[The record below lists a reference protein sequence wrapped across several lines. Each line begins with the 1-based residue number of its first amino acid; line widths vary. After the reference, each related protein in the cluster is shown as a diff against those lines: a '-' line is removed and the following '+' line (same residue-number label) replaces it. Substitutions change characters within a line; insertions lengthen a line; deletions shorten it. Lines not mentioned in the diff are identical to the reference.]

1 MGEPYR
7 ALDNKLE
14 RESTRTVSLEA
25 FGMAGTHDAGFAKEN
40 LMDPQ
45 RWSRIESLYHAA
57 LAKDRGERSAYL
69 DKACAEDP
77 DLRREVESLLGCADA
92 ELVSP
97 VADGYH
103 LAPGFRLGSYEI
115 VAPLGKGGMGEVYRA
130 RDTKLKREVALKVL
144 PDAYARDPERMARFQ
159 REAEVLASLN
169 HPNIA
174 HIYGVEDSA
183 LVMELVEGESPKGPM
198 PFEDAWKIA
207 LQIADA
213 LEYAHERGVIHRDL
227 KPANVKVTPEGVVKL
242 LDFGLAKAF
251 SRTPESAVANPENSP
266 TLTLSATVA
275 GTVLGT
281 AAYMAPEQAKGKRI
295 DKRADIWS
303 WGVVLYELLTGER
316 LFKGDE
322 AADTLAQ
329 VLTKEPNLSKV
340 PVRVRRLLG
349 RCLEKDPK
357 RRLRAIGDASA
368 LLDEPHELVRP
379 VTAHWLWTVAAVL
392 FVALAA
398 LAYLHF
404 REVPPPQRTLWLSVP
419 LPDNTTVNDLA
430 LSPDGRRLA
439 LVLSREGKSQI
450 YLRSLDSNEVQP
462 LSGTTGVAT
471 FGRPLFWS
479 PDSRSIGFFAEGKLN
494 VIPTSG
500 GPPQMLCGGTGVA
513 EGTWNR
519 NGVILFSTDNGSLR
533 RVDARGG
540 QCTDVGKTV
549 GPDNYNRSFFPVFL
563 PDGNHFLCA
572 RRSLEQSSSGVYL
585 ASLDEPIGH
594 RELADLS
601 GTAYAPPASAGA
613 RGHILFRRENLLMAQ
628 PFDEASLQPLGDPLT
643 VAADALETSFAAT
656 ASAAAD
662 GTLAYLA
669 GGSGLSQLTWYDRN
683 GNQLEM
689 FGPRAVQY
697 GVALSPDGNKVAI
710 LRQDL
715 NSASHGLWLH
725 DLASGFDSRVTP
737 RGALVYNG
745 VAWSPDSHSIWFVMV
760 ERDRIGLYKKDLQAG
775 PPELVQILDTPRSL
789 SDFSGRFLVYD
800 EIIDPKTRGDIWYVP
815 VDFGGPGTAV
825 EVVGT
830 DANEGFAQLSPN
842 GKWLAY
848 RSDEAGRM
856 EVYIRPFPT
865 GSGEWP
871 VSAADPEHIVNA
883 FEPRWSADGKQLYF
897 LTGTG
902 PVRLMAVVVEPDG
915 QGKLRLL
922 SPQRLFELR
931 IPMNLAAVNRWSY
944 SPHPNGKRFL
954 VNALVEG
961 GEPVVNIVTNWQKAV
976 SR

>member
-1 MGEPYR
+1 M
-7 ALDNKLE
+7 
-14 RESTRTVSLEA
+14 
-25 FGMAGTHDAGFAKEN
+25 
-40 LMDPQ
+40 
-45 RWSRIESLYHAA
+45 
-57 LAKDRGERSAYL
+57 
-69 DKACAEDP
+69 
-77 DLRREVESLLGCADA
+77 
-92 ELVSP
+92 
-97 VADGYH
+97 
-103 LAPGFRLGSYEI
+103 
-115 VAPLGKGGMGEVYRA
+115 
-130 RDTKLKREVALKVL
+130 
-144 PDAYARDPERMARFQ
+144 
-159 REAEVLASLN
+159 
-169 HPNIA
+169 
-174 HIYGVEDSA
+174 
-183 LVMELVEGESPKGPM
+183 
-198 PFEDAWKIA
+198 
-207 LQIADA
+207 QIADA

-251 SRTPESAVANPENSP
+251 SSAPEFAATNPENSP

-281 AAYMAPEQAKGKRI
+281 AAYMAPEQAKGKRV

-329 VLTKEPNLSKV
+329 VLTKEPDLSKV
-340 PVRVRRLLG
+340 PTQVRRLLG

-357 RRLRAIGDASA
+357 RRLRAIGDVSA
-368 LLDEPHELVRP
+368 LLDEPHESVRP
-379 VTAHWLWTVAAVL
+379 VTAHWLWAVAAVL

-398 LAYLHF
+398 LAYVHF
-404 REVPPPQRTLWLSVP
+404 REVPPPQRTLRLSVP
-419 LPDNTTVNDLA
+419 LPDNSTVNDLA

-450 YLRSLDSNEVQP
+450 YLRSLDSNELQP

-471 FGRPLFWS
+471 VGRPLFWS
-479 PDSRSIGFFAEGKLN
+479 PDSRSIGFFADGKLN

-519 NGVILFSTDNGSLR
+519 NGVILFSADNGSLR

-540 QCTDVGKTV
+540 GQCTEVGKPV
-549 GPDNYNRSFFPVFL
+549 GPPNYNRSFFPVFL

-585 ASLDEPIGH
+585 ASLDEPVGY
-594 RELADLS
+594 RVLADLS

-628 PFDEASLQPLGDPLT
+628 PFDEASLQPRGDPLT
-643 VAADALETSFAAT
+643 VAADALATSLAET
-656 ASAAAD
+656 ASAGVE

-669 GGSGLSQLTWYDRN
+669 GGSGLSQLTWYDRD
-683 GNQLEM
+683 GHQLERV
-689 FGPRAVQY
+689 GPPAVQY

-710 LRQDL
+710 LRADP
-715 NSASHGLWLH
+715 NSALHSLWLH
-725 DLASGFDSRVTP
+725 DLASRFDSSVTP
-737 RGALVYNG
+737 PGALVYNG
-745 VAWSPDSHSIWFVMV
+745 VAWSPDSHSIWFVIGGQ
-760 ERDRIGLYKKDLQAG
+760 DKFGLYKKDLGAG
-775 PPELVQILDTPRSL
+775 PAEPVQKLDTPRSL
-789 SDFSGRFLVYD
+789 SDFNGRFLVY
-800 EIIDPKTRGDIWYVP
+800 EELIDPKTRGDIWYVP
-815 VDFGGPGTAV
+815 VESGRPGAAV

-830 DANEGFAQLSPN
+830 DANESFAQLSPN

-848 RSDEAGRM
+848 RSEEAGRM

-865 GSGEWP
+865 GPGVWP
-871 VSAADPEHIVNA
+871 VSAADPEQIANV
-883 FEPRWSADGKQLYF
+883 FEPRWSPDGKQLYF

-902 PVRLMAVVVEPDG
+902 PVRLMAVAVEPDG
-915 QGKLRLL
+915 RGGLRPFGP
-922 SPQRLFELR
+922 PQRLFELR
-931 IPMNLAAVNRWSY
+931 IPMNLAAANRWSY
-944 SPHPNGKRFL
+944 SPHPDGKRFL

-961 GEPVVNIVTNWQKAV
+961 GQPALNIITNWQKAV
-976 SR
+976 LR